1 VLGIRL
7 EEDQTVIS
15 LIIASDGTIL
25 NTTENG
31 YGKRTRLAEFTQH
44 KRGGKGMIAIQTS
57 QRNGAV
63 VGATLVNDT
72 DEIMIITSGGIL
84 VRTKVDEIS
93 IVGRNTQ
100 GVRVI
105 RLDKKEKVVG
115 VDRVDGL
122 PDDDEIDE
130 DAVVDDD
137 IATADDNTLASDE
150 DITAAPN
157 NQEDNS
163 GEEE

>member
-1 VLGIRL
+1 
-7 EEDQTVIS
+7 
-15 LIIASDGTIL
+15 
-25 NTTENG
+25 
-31 YGKRTRLAEFTQH
+31 
-44 KRGGKGMIAIQTS
+44 
-57 QRNGAV
+57 